1 MARPTHWKMDVR
13 FGTWTKLFGIVS
25 VDFGVTVQLLIT
37 HFAFV
42 IYLRK
47 NIHKLFLDFK
57 RA

>member
-1 MARPTHWKMDVR
+1 LARPTHWKMNVR

-37 HFAFV
+37 YFAFV

-47 NIHKLFLDFK
+47 NIYKLFLDFK
-57 RA
+57 KA